1 MQPPERQLE
10 RDIVRYLDGELG
22 EAERRELVDRLRR
35 DAAARRMLE
44 QYATVDRLAGE
55 ALLDLLDRPRAK
67 PAPARAAW
75 ARSRMIYRLL
85 RPAAAVAAVV
95 VLAVLI
101 RPNLK
106 DGPAPIGGDGPMAA
120 SRQAGQPAEAQLW
133 DFPSRPLDVR
143 LGPPA
148 DFKGGLGQRQVNRHV
163 FGVLDEKASE
173 VYVLEVDQIQT
184 QARRAEWDF

>member
-55 ALLDLLDRPRAK
+55 ALLARLDRPRAGS
-67 PAPARAAW
+67 ARAAW
-75 ARSRMIYRLL
+75 ARPRMIYRLL
-85 RPAAAVAAVV
+85 GPAAAVAAVV
-95 VLAVLI
+95 MLAVLI

-106 DGPAPIGGDGPMAA
+106 DGHGPIGGDGPMT
-120 SRQAGQPAEAQLW
+120 STRQAGQPTEAQLW

-148 DFKGGLGQRQVNRHV
+148 DFKGGLGQRRVNRHV
-163 FGVLDEKASE
+163 FGVLDEKANE

>member
-1 MQPPERQLE
+1 M
-10 RDIVRYLDGELG
+10 VRYLDGELG

-35 DAAARRMLE
+35 DAAARRLLE

-75 ARSRMIYRLL
+75 AGPRLVHRLL
-85 RPAAAVAAVV
+85 GPAAAVAAIV

-106 DGPAPIGGDGPMAA
+106 DGPGPLGSDGPMAS
-120 SRQAGQPAEAQLW
+120 SRQAGQPAEASQLW

-148 DFKGGLGQRQVNRHV
+148 DFKGGLGQRQVDRHV
-163 FGVLDEKASE
+163 FGVLDEKANE